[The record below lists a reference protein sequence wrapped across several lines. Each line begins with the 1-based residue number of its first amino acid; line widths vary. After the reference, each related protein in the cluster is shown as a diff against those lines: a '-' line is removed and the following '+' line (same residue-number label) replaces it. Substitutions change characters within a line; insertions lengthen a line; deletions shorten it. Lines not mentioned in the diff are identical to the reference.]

1 MLHSPGI
8 LIALFPALLSP
19 ALAAGAPSR
28 ADAANQG
35 KPALEAR
42 LELDRKEY
50 ELRESISCT
59 LCIVNQSSKA
69 LTVPDVSFV
78 SGKALPEGL
87 VRSLQHRVLKI
98 VVRRDGRPIEG
109 QDIGNRPLAED
120 EPLPT
125 MKLQPGKRIEA
136 TFELCKT
143 SYPRFF
149 SVDRPGKYEVS
160 AVLDTMHSS
169 NRQLWNGLTATSPT
183 SFVVTQVPAFREK
196 KAGETDVE
204 YAQAKIRFH
213 LVRIIENR
221 GVYAETIGHILKTKE
236 GVPAL
241 VSALGSE
248 NREEADKAQGIL
260 QWIHSPLDDGRARET
275 SPQSQEAWM
284 QWWQT
289 RGSKM
294 SYQELWHNFGSHWQ

>member
-1 MLHSPGI
+1 MLHSPGL

-42 LELDRKEY
+42 LELDRNEY

-59 LCIVNQSSKA
+59 LRIVNHSSKA

-78 SGKALPEGL
+78 SGKAIPEGL
-87 VRSLQHRVLKI
+87 VRSLQHRLLKI
-98 VVRRDGRPIEG
+98 AVRRDGRPIEA
-109 QDIGNRPLAED
+109 QDIGNRPLVED

-125 MKLQPGKRIEA
+125 VQLQPGKQIA
-136 TFELCKT
+136 AAFELCKGT
-143 SYPRFF
+143 YPHFF
-149 SVDRPGKYEVS
+149 SIDRPGKYEVS
-160 AVLDTMHSS
+160 AALDTTDAS
-169 NRQLWNGLTATSPT
+169 NRLLWRGRTATSPA
-183 SFVVTQVPAFREK
+183 SFIVTEVLTFREK
-196 KAGETDVE
+196 KAGENDAE
-204 YAQAKIRFH
+204 YARAKIRFH
-213 LVRIIENR
+213 LIRIVENKGVYIEN
-221 GVYAETIGHILKTKE
+221 VGHILKTKE

-241 VSALGSE
+241 ISALDSK
-248 NREEADKAQGIL
+248 NQEEVGRARGIL
-260 QWIHSPLDDGRARET
+260 QWIHSPPDGPDRGVF
-275 SPQSQEAWM
+275 PQSQEAWM